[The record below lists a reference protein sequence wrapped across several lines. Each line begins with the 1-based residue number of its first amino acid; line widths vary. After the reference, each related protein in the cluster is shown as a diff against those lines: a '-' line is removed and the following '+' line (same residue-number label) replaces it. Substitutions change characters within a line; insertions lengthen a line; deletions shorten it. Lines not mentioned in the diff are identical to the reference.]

1 MVSIV
6 THSTPITAHFIGQGK
21 EASLSIHNRRQT
33 MCTSIKLVVYG
44 MGHLLVV
51 KSGVLWKI
59 ITGGSLAVA
68 PTMLEQEQKHHTNTN
83 A

>member
-1 MVSIV
+1 
-6 THSTPITAHFIGQGK
+6 
-21 EASLSIHNRRQT
+21 

-59 ITGGSLAVA
+59 ITGGSFSSG
-68 PTMLEQEQKHHTNTN
+68 PTMLEQEQEHHTNTN

>member
-1 MVSIV
+1 
-6 THSTPITAHFIGQGK
+6 
-21 EASLSIHNRRQT
+21 